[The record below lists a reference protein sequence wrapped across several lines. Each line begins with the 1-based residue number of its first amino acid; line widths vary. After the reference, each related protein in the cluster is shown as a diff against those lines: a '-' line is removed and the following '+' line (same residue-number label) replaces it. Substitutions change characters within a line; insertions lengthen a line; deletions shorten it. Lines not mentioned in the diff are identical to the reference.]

1 MGMTASQAR
10 FLTLTARK
18 NNLEFEIQQTTQ
30 AKMLLAQQ
38 QDANALLWSN
48 GMNTQHLYYS
58 ADGTG
63 SVTEDMPRLSYQIVT
78 STYSEGGLDMRVRDQ
93 YNRIVVPSL
102 PDPFPEDDDIANYV
116 IEPNCLQADYFE
128 ENIKTGNWM
137 IQQIDPANPGEWTD
151 VSVAGS
157 TFIYQGADSTDF
169 QIAAADY
176 DAEVDR
182 LESIDK
188 RFDMRIQQLS
198 TEQKAIETEMDSVK
212 KVIDK
217 NIEETFKTFG

>member
-30 AKMLLAQQ
+30 AKMVLAQQ
-38 QDANALLWSN
+38 QDAAALLWSN
-48 GMNTQHLYYS
+48 GMNVQHLYYS
-58 ADGTG
+58 ANGTG
-63 SVTEDMPRLSYQIVT
+63 SVTADMPRLSYQIVT
-78 STYSEGGLDMRVRDQ
+78 STYNDGGLDMRVRDQ
-93 YNRIVVPSL
+93 YNRLVVPSL
-102 PDPFPEDDDIANYV
+102 PEPFSEDDDIANYV
-116 IEPNCLQADYFE
+116 VEPNCLQADFFE
-128 ENIKTGNWM
+128 ENIKNGNWM
-137 IQQIDPANPGEWTD
+137 MQQINPASPGDWID
-151 VSVAGS
+151 VSVSGS

-169 QIAAADY
+169 NMAAADY
-176 DAEVDR
+176 DAEVVR
-182 LESIDK
+182 LENIDK

-198 TEQKAIETEMDSVK
+198 TEQKAIENEMDSVK